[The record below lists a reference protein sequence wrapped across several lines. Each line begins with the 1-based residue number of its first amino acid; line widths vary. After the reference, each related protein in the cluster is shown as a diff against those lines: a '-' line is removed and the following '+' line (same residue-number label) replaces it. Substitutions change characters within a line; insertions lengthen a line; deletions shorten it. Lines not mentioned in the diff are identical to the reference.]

1 MKLEVGGRGKDHQ
14 PDGVRV
20 DDLEDF
26 EVLPA
31 EVLLPLEL
39 GLVHVLDE
47 VTLRPPVHLHQLVL
61 TGHHVVMVGVQ
72 EAGVLLNKLLTVI
85 NTGLGSQHLLK
96 KNLIK
101 QLSMHIKQD
110 EVF

>member
-1 MKLEVGGRGKDHQ
+1 MKLEVGGRGEDHQ

-26 EVLPA
+26 EVFPA
-31 EVLLPLEL
+31 EVFLPLEL
-39 GLVHVLDE
+39 SLVHVLDE

-72 EAGVLLNKLLTVI
+72 ETGVLLNELLTVI
-85 NTGLGSQHLLK
+85 NTGLGSQHLILK
-96 KNLIK
+96 NR
-101 QLSMHIKQD
+101 
-110 EVF
+110 VF